1 MAEDGF
7 RWLAGSHGSAMSKLI
22 LMTPEEARMTAC
34 ALRPGLCLEFH
45 GGNCLYHI
53 ISHFAMAFISALK
66 FYFPL
71 HFLPLLLR
79 LSQMRKE

>member
-1 MAEDGF
+1 
-7 RWLAGSHGSAMSKLI
+7 
-22 LMTPEEARMTAC
+22 MTSEEAQLTAC
-34 ALRPGLCLEFH
+34 ALRPATCLEFH

-53 ISHFAMAFISALK
+53 ISHFAMAFIAALK

-79 LSQMRKE
+79 LTQMRKE